1 MLYNSHQKEKLGQRK
16 MKKTEIEI
24 ANIDYLFRTYE
35 GQPNLVVGVDYL
47 SADDKGLYLVVY
59 DTTEMLDDVE
69 TFEEFMT
76 VVNENFLDKEFFF
89 FFRVTICRT
98 QQ

>member
-1 MLYNSHQKEKLGQRK
+1 

-24 ANIDYLFRTYE
+24 ANIDYLFRTYGD
-35 GQPNLVVGVDYL
+35 GQPNLVLGIDYL
-47 SADDKGLYLVVY
+47 SEDDKGLYLVVY

-76 VVNENFLDKEFFF
+76 VVNENCLDKESFEVD
-89 FFRVTICRT
+89 RVTLIKT

>member
-1 MLYNSHQKEKLGQRK
+1 

-24 ANIDYLFRTYE
+24 ANIDYLFRNYE
-35 GQPNLVVGVDYL
+35 GQPNLVLGVDYL

-76 VVNENFLDKEFFF
+76 VVNENCLDKESFEVD
-89 FFRVTICRT
+89 RVTLVRT
-98 QQ
+98 

>member
-1 MLYNSHQKEKLGQRK
+1 
-16 MKKTEIEI
+16 MKYTEIEFT
-24 ANIDYLFRTYE
+24 NIDYLFRTYG

-47 SADDKGLYLVVY
+47 SADDRGLDLVVY

-76 VVNENFLDKEFFF
+76 VVNENCLDEESFEVD
-89 FFRVTICRT
+89 RVTLVRT
-98 QQ
+98 QK

>member
-1 MLYNSHQKEKLGQRK
+1 MLYNSHQKENIGVNK

-24 ANIDYLFRTYE
+24 ANINYLIRTYE

-47 SADDKGLYLVVY
+47 SADDKGLDLVVY

-69 TFEEFMT
+69 TFEDFIS
-76 VVNENFLDKEFFF
+76 VVNENCLDEESFEVD
-89 FFRVTICRT
+89 RVTLIRT

>member
-1 MLYNSHQKEKLGQRK
+1 MLYNSHQKEKLRGKQNE
-16 MKKTEIEI
+16 KKEIEI
-24 ANIDYLFRTYE
+24 ANINYLIRTYE

-76 VVNENFLDKEFFF
+76 VVNENCLDEESFEVD
-89 FFRVTICRT
+89 RVTLVRI
-98 QQ
+98 

>member
-1 MLYNSHQKEKLGQRK
+1 
-16 MKKTEIEI
+16 MKKTEIDI
-24 ANIDYLFRTYE
+24 ANIDYLFRTYGE
-35 GQPNLVVGVDYL
+35 QPNLVVGVDYL

-59 DTTEMLDDVE
+59 DTTEVLDDVE

-76 VVNENFLDKEFFF
+76 VVNENCLDKESFEVD
-89 FFRVTICRT
+89 RVTLFRT

>member
-1 MLYNSHQKEKLGQRK
+1 MEKK
-16 MKKTEIEI
+16 EIEI

-35 GQPNLVVGVDYL
+35 GQPNLVLGVDYL

-69 TFEEFMT
+69 TFEEFIS
-76 VVNENFLDKEFFF
+76 VVNENCLDEESFEVD
-89 FFRVTICRT
+89 RVTLVKT
-98 QQ
+98 EQ

>member
-1 MLYNSHQKEKLGQRK
+1 MEYTGLEF
-16 MKKTEIEI
+16 T
-24 ANIDYLFRTYE
+24 NIDYLFRTYG

-47 SADDKGLYLVVY
+47 SADDKGLDLVVY

-76 VVNENFLDKEFFF
+76 VVNENCLDKESFEVD
-89 FFRVTICRT
+89 RVTLIRS
-98 QQ
+98 QK

>member
-1 MLYNSHQKEKLGQRK
+1 
-16 MKKTEIEI
+16 MKKTEIDI

-35 GQPNLVVGVDYL
+35 GQPNLVLGVDYL

-59 DTTEMLDDVE
+59 DTTEMLQDVE
-69 TFEEFMT
+69 TFEEFIS
-76 VVNENFLDKEFFF
+76 VVNENCLDKESFEVD
-89 FFRVTICRT
+89 RVTLVRT

>member
-1 MLYNSHQKEKLGQRK
+1 
-16 MKKTEIEI
+16 MKKTEIGI
-24 ANIDYLFRTYE
+24 ASIDYLIRTYE

-59 DTTEMLDDVE
+59 DTTEMLVDVE

-76 VVNENFLDKEFFF
+76 VVNENCLDKEFFEVD
-89 FFRVTICRT
+89 RVTLFRT
-98 QQ
+98 

>member
-1 MLYNSHQKEKLGQRK
+1 MLYNSHQKEKLRGKQNG
-16 MKKTEIEI
+16 KKEIEI
-24 ANIDYLFRTYE
+24 ANINYLIRTYE

-69 TFEEFMT
+69 TFEEFIS
-76 VVNENFLDKEFFF
+76 VVNENCLDKESFEVD
-89 FFRVTICRT
+89 RVTLVRT
-98 QQ
+98 

>member
-1 MLYNSHQKEKLGQRK
+1 

-24 ANIDYLFRTYE
+24 ANIDYLIRTYE

-69 TFEEFMT
+69 TFEEFIS
-76 VVNENFLDKEFFF
+76 VVNENCLDEESFEVD
-89 FFRVTICRT
+89 RVTLVKT
-98 QQ
+98 EQ